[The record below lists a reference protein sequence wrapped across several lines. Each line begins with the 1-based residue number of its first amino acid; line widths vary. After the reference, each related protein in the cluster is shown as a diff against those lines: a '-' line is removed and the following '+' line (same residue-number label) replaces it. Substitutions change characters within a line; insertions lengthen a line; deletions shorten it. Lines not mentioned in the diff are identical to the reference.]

1 MKSAKTTLT
10 IGEGYLK
17 DVGEEEI
24 GRMHDLTLEEVR
36 GRLDDLFKESPHEN
50 YVNTTNL
57 LLQCGSETGAVRFNE
72 ILLERGLLTEVP
84 IKAEKKIKF
93 PTKRSYKFG
102 LRMFLRKDP
111 GGQVSAWPA
120 WPRDASANNN
130 AWLSEF
136 KNLVQDFSE
145 LNDLFKWFEG
155 FVSSSGESQEEKQI
169 TVKSLLNAGIEW
181 LNGDQ
186 STEPKSI
193 GDLHK
198 DEDDEDYVSTT
209 NWLKKQ
215 GVGLSVKQATD
226 LLIEKGHLEEIKLYN
241 GKSIKY
247 PTEKGFE
254 SLGIR
259 ARASRDGET
268 AWPVMDPNNKELFD
282 VLNKM
287 SEKENT
293 SDFLPPVKQL
303 TDDQV
308 KAMSSDVNKSM
319 IVTGP
324 PGSGKTVVSLY
335 RVDKLKN
342 ERRAKVDIFVYSKVL
357 FSYLSK
363 SLKKLNII
371 KTNKKEVKTFHS
383 WFCSWYVA
391 TFSTEPPP
399 SGVPFGYDWNKVR
412 EDFVKS
418 DVSKFAF
425 DQLIIDEAQD
435 IPLQFFKF
443 AARLSKAHTVFAD
456 DNQALFESNS
466 TVREIRKALIRYEP
480 ELIRLTEN
488 HRNSLQI
495 AELANCFAV
504 KGIESGTAKLPER
517 PGELPQLCEGTE
529 EKYRERI
536 INYSKTH
543 KTERIGVFLKT
554 KKQVE
559 SWYQAL
565 KKKSKRPV
573 QRYYYDKEIKLPP
586 PDFTEYGIFLVTFLS
601 SKGLEFNAVYIPE
614 IDNLRNDDA
623 TKMNLYV
630 ALSRPRGSLSLH
642 HVKPLP
648 ASHVF
653 ERNLADERLIDRI
666 KLGDVD
672 DLEI

>member
-1 MKSAKTTLT
+1 MKSTTKTLT
-10 IGEGYLK
+10 IGAEYLRG
-17 DVGEEEI
+17 VGEDDLA
-24 GRMHDLTLEEVR
+24 RRHDLTTDEVR
-36 GRLDDLFKESPHEN
+36 GLLDDLFKESPHEK
-50 YVNTTNL
+50 YVSTTNF
-57 LLQCGSETGAVRFNE
+57 LLQCESETKAIRFNE
-72 ILLERGLLTEVP
+72 ILLDRGLLTEVP
-84 IKAEKKIKF
+84 INAERKIKF
-93 PTKRSYKFG
+93 PSPRFYELG
-102 LRMFLRKDP
+102 LRMFLREDP
-111 GGQVSAWPA
+111 GGQTSAWPA
-120 WPRDASANNN
+120 WPRDSSATKN
-130 AWLSEF
+130 AWQSEF
-136 KNLVQDFSE
+136 KNLVQDFHE
-145 LNDLFKWFEG
+145 LKDLFKWFQG
-155 FVSSSGESQEEKQI
+155 FVSSSGEPQDEKEL
-169 TVKSLLNAGIEW
+169 TVKSLLKLGIDW
-181 LNGDQ
+181 LNGDR
-186 STEPKSI
+186 STKPKSI

-209 NWLKKQ
+209 NWLKKL
-215 GVGLSVKQATD
+215 GIELSVKQATD
-226 LLIEKGHLEEIKLYN
+226 LLIEKGYLKEIKLNN
-241 GKSIKY
+241 GKHIKY
-247 PTEKGFE
+247 PTAKGFK
-254 SLGIR
+254 SFGIR

-282 VLNKM
+282 ALNKM

-357 FSYLSK
+357 FSYLAK
-363 SLKKLNII
+363 SLRKLNII
-371 KTNKKEVKTFHS
+371 KKNQKEVKTFHS
-383 WFCSWYVA
+383 WFYSWYVE

-412 EDFVKS
+412 KDFVAGN
-418 DVSKFAF
+418 VSAFAF

-529 EKYRERI
+529 KKYRKRI
-536 INYSKTH
+536 INYAKTH

-565 KKKSKRPV
+565 KKKSNRPV
-573 QRYYYDKEIKLPP
+573 QRYYYDKEKKLPP
-586 PDFTEYGIFLVTFLS
+586 PDFTEYGIFLVTFHS

-614 IDNLRNDDA
+614 IDNLKNDDA

-630 ALSRPRGSLSLH
+630 ALSRPRDSLSLH
-642 HVKPLP
+642 HVNPLP

-653 ERNLADERLIDRI
+653 ERNLANERLIDRI

>member
-1 MKSAKTTLT
+1 MS
-10 IGEGYLK
+10 G
-17 DVGEEEI
+17 VGEDELAQ
-24 GRMHDLTLEEVR
+24 RHDLTMDEVR
-36 GRLDDLFKESPHEN
+36 GLLDDLFKESPQEN

-93 PTKRSYKFG
+93 PTKRSYELG
-102 LRMFLRKDP
+102 LRMFLREDP
-111 GGQVSAWPA
+111 GGQISAWPA
-120 WPRDASANNN
+120 WPRDSSANKN
-130 AWLSEF
+130 AWLSEL
-136 KNLVQDFSE
+136 KNLVQDFPE

-155 FVSSSGESQEEKQI
+155 FVSSSGEPKDEKPL
-169 TVKSLLNAGIEW
+169 TVKSLLKVGIDW

-209 NWLKKQ
+209 NWLKKL
-215 GVGLSVKQATD
+215 VIELSVKQATD
-226 LLIEKGHLEEIKLYN
+226 LLIEKGYLEKIKLNN
-241 GKSIKY
+241 GKSINY
-247 PTEKGFE
+247 PTKKGFK

-259 ARASRDGET
+259 VRFSRDGET
-268 AWPVMDPNNKELFD
+268 AWPVMDPNNKELYD
-282 VLNKM
+282 ILNKI

-293 SDFLPPVKQL
+293 NDFLPPVKQL

-342 ERRAKVDIFVYSKVL
+342 ERGAKVDLFVYSKVL
-357 FSYLSK
+357 SSYLSE
-363 SLKKLNII
+363 SLRKLKII
-371 KTNKKEVKTFHS
+371 KGTKEQVKAFHS
-383 WFCSWYVA
+383 WFIRWYIQ
-391 TFSTEPPP
+391 TFSTRPPETE
-399 SGVPFGYDWNKVR
+399 VKFEYDWNKVR
-412 EDFVKS
+412 KDFVKS

-443 AARLSKAHTVFAD
+443 AAKLSKAHTVFAD

-529 EKYRERI
+529 EKYRKRI
-536 INYSKTH
+536 INYAKNH
-543 KTERIGVFLKT
+543 KTERIGVFLET
-554 KKQVE
+554 KRQVE
-559 SWYQAL
+559 SWYKAL
-565 KKKSKRPV
+565 KKKSKQPV
-573 QRYYYDKEIKLPP
+573 QRYYYDNEKEEKLPP
-586 PDFTEYGIFLVTFLS
+586 PDFTEYGIFLVTFHS

-614 IDNLRNDDA
+614 IDNLRDGDK

-630 ALSRPRGSLSLH
+630 ALSRPRDSLSLH

-666 KLGDVD
+666 KLGDVEK
-672 DLEI
+672 LKI